1 MGLHSLKKDS
11 DIYMEALWISAP
23 SETIHYLLHELY
35 NSTFGCGKVANAT
48 VVLSLLDM
56 PSSQKKLTCAIH
68 SWCLKAPFQ
77 VIMEQTKLKE
87 ILPWPWGCRD
97 CHKSSTGTQRS
108 CSVCL
113 CSQSWG
119 QWKRF
124 PGPWSHPGIPLLTYK
139 HTVVNRGKRKP
150 PHSVKETRKYYILIP
165 IFIIK
170 DPQTLDGL
178 QTEESGNHTQLPL
191 EWSY

>member
-1 MGLHSLKKDS
+1 MWLWESDKCHSCSRFTQPALFPKKKSVQPTPGDWK
-11 DIYMEALWISAP
+11 DLFRYPW
-23 SETIHYLLHELY
+23 
-35 NSTFGCGKVANAT
+35 NR
-48 VVLSLLDM
+48 
-56 PSSQKKLTCAIH
+56 PSS
-68 SWCLKAPFQ
+68 
-77 VIMEQTKLKE
+77 KE

-108 CSVCL
+108 CLVCL

-119 QWKRF
+119 QWKRS

-139 HTVVNRGKRKP
+139 HTVDNRGKRKP
-150 PHSVKETRKYYILIP
+150 PHSVKEARRYYILIT
-165 IFIIK
+165 IFTIK

-178 QTEESGNHTQLPL
+178 ETEKSGNHTQLPL